1 MRVLYLTPTGVF
13 SGGER
18 VTLSIAGEMRLRGH
32 ETVYCGLEGP
42 VRSHVEAAGVPFL
55 ALPRF
60 TTETV
65 RRAVAQCAP
74 DLIHTMDFR
83 ASTYAALTGLP
94 FVAHLHN
101 NPPWLPGLSPNV
113 FAMRFFCRRAARI
126 LTVSE
131 SVMGEFRYGAAFLDK
146 TAVLGNAVDLAA
158 VRKAAEEPLPA
169 CLADR
174 GARGFDLAF
183 FGRLTEQK
191 QPLRFLDVL
200 AALRKRLPE
209 LTAVM
214 VGEGELRPQVE
225 EGIRVNGLSDCVML
239 TGFLKNPFPV
249 LKRSRLLVMPSAW
262 EGFGL
267 AAVESMAL
275 GLPVLASPVGGLAG
289 IVGPDCGV
297 LCETDPD
304 FTDAAERLLTEEAR
318 YAAFSQAAL
327 RRAGD
332 YGDLA
337 GYFDAIAGLYTQLE
351 EEGCACC

>member
-32 ETVYCGLEGP
+32 EAVYCGLEGP

-60 TTETV
+60 TPETV

-83 ASTYAALTGLP
+83 ASTYAALTGRP

-131 SVMGEFRYGAAFLDK
+131 SVMGEFRYGAAFRDK

-225 EGIRVNGLSDCVML
+225 EGIRVNGLSDCIYRLKPYGAHSLRNFGAML
-239 TGFLKNPFPV
+239 VIQPYRILVQSILSGKSSFRISSILIQSLLQSLSDSFDANRSNLLIIKGASNLLFLCHIFQRPAVYGFLVKGSA
-249 LKRSRLLVMPSAW
+249 RSLLRHPS
-262 EGFGL
+262 
-267 AAVESMAL
+267 
-275 GLPVLASPVGGLAG
+275 
-289 IVGPDCGV
+289 
-297 LCETDPD
+297 
-304 FTDAAERLLTEEAR
+304 
-318 YAAFSQAAL
+318 
-327 RRAGD
+327 
-332 YGDLA
+332 
-337 GYFDAIAGLYTQLE
+337 
-351 EEGCACC
+351 